1 MKINSLSYDED
12 QNIHQDAGELDRQ
25 IQEDLQALESA
36 LDREPDSL
44 DRQKK
49 LAWTRRLSEMVGGT
63 DEPAPDRIS
72 EAEWDAMSP
81 ARRIKAVTDI
91 AARETA
97 RIRPYSPGTVS
108 VERQSFHPA
117 DWYLW
122 SVAAQRDSD
131 SREWDCWTLNL
142 TTGSMNGGRYGLTE
156 RGLREALSSKR
167 GIEACRPDA
176 CRFMNDKK
184 EE

>member
-1 MKINSLSYDED
+1 MKINGLSYDED
-12 QNIHQDAGELDRQ
+12 QNIYQDAGELDRQ

-36 LDREPDSL
+36 LEQEPDSL

-49 LAWTRRLSEMVGGT
+49 LAWARRLLETAKDADRSV
-63 DEPAPDRIS
+63 PDRLS
-72 EAEWDAMSP
+72 EAEWSAMRPS
-81 ARRIKAVTDI
+81 RRIRAVTDI

-97 RIRPYSPGTVS
+97 RIRPYRQDTIS

-122 SVAAQRDSD
+122 SVAAQRDND
-131 SREWDCWTLNL
+131 GREWDCWTLNL

-167 GIEACRPDA
+167 GVEACRPDA
-176 CRFMNDKK
+176 CRFMDDKK

>member
-1 MKINSLSYDED
+1 MKINGLSYDED

-25 IQEDLQALESA
+25 IQEGLQALEAA
-36 LDREPDSL
+36 LEQEPDSR

-49 LAWTRRLSEMVGGT
+49 LAWARRLLETAKDADRSV
-63 DEPAPDRIS
+63 PDRIS
-72 EAEWDAMSP
+72 EDEWNAMHP
-81 ARRIKAVTDI
+81 LRRIKAVTDI

-117 DWYLW
+117 DWYIW

-131 SREWDCWTLNL
+131 GREWDCWTLNL

-167 GIEACRPDA
+167 GVEACRPDT
-176 CRFMNDKK
+176 CRFMDDKK